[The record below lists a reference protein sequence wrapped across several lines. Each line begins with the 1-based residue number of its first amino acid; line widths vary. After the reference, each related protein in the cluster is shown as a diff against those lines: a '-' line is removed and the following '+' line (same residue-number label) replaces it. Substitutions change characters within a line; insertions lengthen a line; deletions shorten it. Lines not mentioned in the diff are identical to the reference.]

1 MYGVHVTCHPTTS
14 TTRFPED
21 NNIQTGK
28 HQGTISAHRCSIL
41 SSLARSSSSVRS
53 PRSKSCALCMA
64 SKSEVRS
71 QSLVDLGGAAA
82 EHGSAIQSPPN
93 PNHVP
98 APKTLA
104 RGPWLHCAPIRC
116 ALKFEP
122 IVTPPLFRR
131 ACACARA
138 HTHTH
143 THTPLTQCCGDKFG
157 DPIQYLSFGHV
168 RMRARFE
175 FEAKASP
182 WALSAAR

>member
-138 HTHTH
+138 RTHTH
-143 THTPLTQCCGDKFG
+143 THRSHSAAEINLATLYSTYPLGMCAC
-157 DPIQYLSFGHV
+157 V
-168 RMRARFE
+168 RASNSKRRRARG
-175 FEAKASP
+175 P
-182 WALSAAR
+182 